1 MMFYITKTEII
12 LNTCKM
18 ISVSR
23 CVDGSSGT
31 TTYVFTQH
39 VHQPKIVQD
48 HPLPLV
54 EYEHTIEIY
63 QKIE

>member
-31 TTYVFTQH
+31 TYVFTQH
-39 VHQPKIVQD
+39 VHQPKIVQR
-48 HPLPLV
+48 HPLPIV
-54 EYEHTIEIY
+54 EYDKIEIH

>member
-1 MMFYITKTEII
+1 
-12 LNTCKM
+12 M

-31 TTYVFTQH
+31 TTHVFTQH
-39 VHQPKIVQD
+39 VHQPKIVQG
-48 HPLPLV
+48 HPLPIV
-54 EYEHTIEIY
+54 EYEHTIEIH

>member
-1 MMFYITKTEII
+1 
-12 LNTCKM
+12 M

-23 CVDGSSGT
+23 CVDGSSG

>member
-1 MMFYITKTEII
+1 
-12 LNTCKM
+12 M

-39 VHQPKIVQD
+39 VHQPKIVQG
-48 HPLPLV
+48 HPLPIV
-54 EYEHTIEIY
+54 EYEKIEIH